1 MSGMR
6 IWALFSLLALCAV
19 AHDLTPAL
27 PRMVF
32 TARNFLASL
41 TPEQRAQAVFTLE
54 DEERFFWHYIPTP
67 DIANTFGRPPR
78 GLPLK
83 QMSPHQKALAAALLS
98 AGLSQ
103 QGYIKATTIMSL
115 EDILRIMENDTKG
128 RRDPEQYF

>member
-1 MSGMR
+1 MR
-6 IWALFSLLALCAV
+6 IWALLCLLALAAV
-19 AHDLTPAL
+19 AHDYSHTL

-41 TPEQRAQAVFTLE
+41 TPEQRALAVFPLE
-54 DEERFFWHYIPTP
+54 DEERFFWHYIPSL
-67 DIANTFGRPPR
+67 DLAGSFGRPR
-78 GLPLK
+78 KGLTLK

-115 EDILRIMENDTKG
+115 EDILRIMENDTRG
-128 RRDPEQYF
+128 RRDPEGYFFSI